1 MPNESYTI
9 GIVGL
14 GLMGASMAYALRG
27 FRQAVILGADT
38 DELVCRR
45 AESAGA
51 VHRAYNDPLEVME
64 RADLLLFCVYAHH
77 IPSLLER
84 GAARLKEGCLAGDIC
99 GVKSALYETI
109 APLLPPGIDYVGL
122 HPMAGKERDGYEN
135 ADAALYR
142 GCGFIITP
150 LPHSSAAGV
159 ATMKEL
165 ASHIGAA
172 RLSVCPPQEHD
183 ALIAYTS
190 DLMHIAAAGLCLHP
204 RGGIT
209 PAFTAGA
216 FRDCTRVA
224 DINADA
230 WTELLLDNCA
240 HTAMCL
246 EQYIADLEEI
256 KAAMEQNNSPRLREL
271 LHRAGENKREM
282 QRK

>member
-1 MPNESYTI
+1 
-9 GIVGL
+9 
-14 GLMGASMAYALRG
+14 MGASMAYALRG
-27 FRQAVILGADT
+27 FRRAVILGADT
-38 DELVCRR
+38 DDLVCRR

-51 VHRAYNDPLEVME
+51 VHRAYNDPLRVME
-64 RADLLLFCVYAHH
+64 QADLLLFCVYAHH

-84 GAARLKEGCLAGDIC
+84 GAKRLKAGCLLGDIC
-99 GVKSALYETI
+99 GVKTALYEKI
-109 APLLPPGIDYVGL
+109 ESLLPPGVDYVGL

-150 LPHSSAAGV
+150 LPRSSAAGI
-159 ATMKEL
+159 AAMKEL

-172 RLSVCPPQEHD
+172 RLSVCPPREHD

-204 RGGIT
+204 REGMT

-224 DINADA
+224 DINAEA
-230 WTELLLDNCA
+230 WTELLLDNRA
-240 HTAMCL
+240 RTAACL
-246 EQYIADLEEI
+246 AQYIADLGEI
-256 KAAMEQNNSPRLREL
+256 QAALEQNDGPRLREL

-282 QRK
+282 LRK